1 MALSEVGVDF
11 NYTYNGKLSTEVLFK
26 PTVGTPAVS
35 DFFTIY
41 PQLKYG
47 TKIPLL
53 LPLEKVVKKYTSW
66 KVKTIYEDN
75 YIIIGKYYNGEPYL
89 KINRYNLDV
98 FYNDHQRNDHNG
110 KCKKLKKA
118 I

>member
-1 MALSEVGVDF
+1 MK
-11 NYTYNGKLSTEVLFK
+11 KLLGIVVL
-26 PTVGTPAVS
+26 G
-35 DFFTIY
+35 
-41 PQLKYG
+41 
-47 TKIPLL
+47 LL
-53 LPLEKVVKKYTSW
+53 LSGNAYAKNLKLDCNFITRDFISNVFIDIKGDISLLE
-66 KVKTIYEDN
+66 VKTNFTVRKNTTWEMDTFYENN
-75 YIIIGKYYNGEPYL
+75 YIIIGTYLNGEPYL

>member
-1 MALSEVGVDF
+1 MKKLLSII
-11 NYTYNGKLSTEVLFK
+11 VL
-26 PTVGTPAVS
+26 G
-35 DFFTIY
+35 
-41 PQLKYG
+41 
-47 TKIPLL
+47 LL
-53 LPLEKVVKKYTSW
+53 LSGNAYAKNLKLDCNFITRDFISNVFIDIKGDISLLDVKTNFTVKKYTSW
-66 KVKTIYEDN
+66 KIKTIYEDN
-75 YIIIGKYYNGEPYL
+75 YIIIGTYLNGEPYL

>member
-1 MALSEVGVDF
+1 MKKLLSIV
-11 NYTYNGKLSTEVLFK
+11 VL
-26 PTVGTPAVS
+26 G
-35 DFFTIY
+35 
-41 PQLKYG
+41 
-47 TKIPLL
+47 LL
-53 LPLEKVVKKYTSW
+53 LSGNAYAENLILECNFKTRDFISNIFIDIKGDISLLDVKTNFTVKKYTSW